1 MNRTSRPRI
10 ITIGTASPE
19 RTISQRD
26 AEAMVI
32 ALSEDPSR
40 ERAMRAVFRRS
51 GVQTRGAS
59 ALGDGA
65 GASPGASIFDHA
77 QPPGPPTGV
86 RVDRFL
92 TEATPIATGACA
104 DAIRRAS
111 IDPRTIT
118 HLITASC
125 TGFAAPGV
133 EHALIGA
140 LGLSP
145 GVRRTN
151 IGFMGCHAAVNALA
165 VAGAFAG
172 ADPAARALVCCV
184 EISSIHLQL
193 TTDASSIVA
202 NALFAD
208 GAGAAVVTRSG
219 DARSPAIRATES
231 VVLPETAGLMRWRVG
246 DHGFE
251 MTLGSEVPEALA
263 GAVPGWV
270 RGILAQ
276 HGLGIGDIAQWALHP
291 GGPRVLDALERSLGL
306 APGLTV
312 ASREILRDHGNMSS
326 ATILFILRRLLDTH
340 GEAALPLM
348 ALAFGPGLAGEALL
362 LG

>member
-1 MNRTSRPRI
+1 VKRASLPRLLA
-10 ITIGTASPE
+10 IGTAAPE
-19 RTISQRD
+19 RTISQRE
-26 AEAMVI
+26 AEEMLV
-32 ALSEDPSR
+32 ALADDPSR
-40 ERAMRAVFRRS
+40 ERAMRAVIRRS
-51 GVQTRGAS
+51 GVLTRGAS
-59 ALGDGA
+59 ALGA
-65 GASPGASIFDHA
+65 ANGASLFDHTG
-77 QPPGPPTGV
+77 PLGPPTGE

-92 TEATPIATGACA
+92 IEATPIATSACA
-104 DAIRRAS
+104 QAIGRAS
-111 IDPRTIT
+111 IDPRSIT

-133 EHALIGA
+133 EHALIGT

-165 VAGAFAG
+165 VAGAFTG
-172 ADPAARALVCCV
+172 ADAGARALVCCV
-184 EISSIHLQL
+184 EISSIHLQR

-208 GAGAAVVTRSG
+208 GAGAAVVTQSS
-219 DARSPAIRATES
+219 DARAPAIRASES
-231 VVLPETAGLMRWRVG
+231 VMIPDTAGLMRWRVG

-270 RGILAQ
+270 RAVLDA

-291 GGPRVLDALERSLGL
+291 GGPRVLDALERSLEL
-306 APGLTV
+306 APGSTV

-326 ATILFILRRLLDTH
+326 ATILFILQRLLDTH
-340 GEAALPLM
+340 GEDALPLM